1 MFRHQVQVRLSV
13 YESLIDLSFWRK
25 ASPNARDAGGFAVSR
40 QTVFRSGVHPYTIP
54 ASNILQRYLPSQS
67 CQDSTTSKRCLQP
80 RRFLRRFV
88 DHMEGSESKL
98 KLSDKSKVERKVKI
112 DSWIC
117 TNRSVCNGKDWNPIE
132 YRILVH
138 TVMVMVRVFWGFSR
152 DNMLIR
158 RQAYG
163 FPRVSCFAYALL
175 HHCSENGVELNRCL
189 LPLSISVY
197 NRLHHI
203 DYFFVFV
210 PNENNQIRTE
220 TETDEIQQD
229 WERNALSF
237 ARFSDPKPAWFVQ
250 GWRSLAG
257 HWSQVTWHKMTIFV
271 IIQS

>member
-1 MFRHQVQVRLSV
+1 MSRLDNFKTLPSTTAFSATFRRSHGRFRIKAQAFWQVQSRTESENWFMNMHESIRMQWKRLKSNRIQDPGS
-13 YESLIDLSFWRK
+13 YCDGYG
-25 ASPNARDAGGFAVSR
+25 AG
-40 QTVFRSGVHPYTIP
+40 
-54 ASNILQRYLPSQS
+54 
-67 CQDSTTSKRCLQP
+67 
-80 RRFLRRFV
+80 
-88 DHMEGSESKL
+88 
-98 KLSDKSKVERKVKI
+98 
-112 DSWIC
+112 
-117 TNRSVCNGKDWNPIE
+117 
-132 YRILVH
+132 
-138 TVMVMVRVFWGFSR
+138 FWGFSR
-152 DNMLIR
+152 DNMLIW

-163 FPRVSCFAYALL
+163 FPRVSCFAYAPL